1 MFGSQG
7 GAIIAAG
14 SAAYVGT
21 AQLSLLATDL
31 ERIDLAIA
39 QWRTKQASLDRRH
52 DAVHESPSAA
62 ETAQPRATATSMPL
76 NQWSVLAYPSPTPAA
91 GPAAAS
97 DDAEPPSL
105 AAIGLADLA
114 FFLLGT

>member
-1 MFGSQG
+1 
-7 GAIIAAG
+7 
-14 SAAYVGT
+14 
-21 AQLSLLATDL
+21 
-31 ERIDLAIA
+31 
-39 QWRTKQASLDRRH
+39 
-52 DAVHESPSAA
+52 
-62 ETAQPRATATSMPL
+62 MPL

-105 AAIGLADLA
+105 AAVGLADLA

>member
-39 QWRTKQASLDRRH
+39 QWRSERAPLERRH
-52 DAVHESPSAA
+52 DSVHESPSPPW
-62 ETAQPRATATSMPL
+62 TPQPRAIATSMPL

-91 GPAAAS
+91 GPAAAN